1 MFNFDYVTKEDL
13 KKHYPSRSKISDHP
27 YQILIIGCTVS
38 GKTNALLDLINYEP
52 DIDKIY
58 LYANDL
64 YEAKY
69 QLLIKYKIKVL

>member
-13 KKHYPSRSKISDHP
+13 KKHNPSRSKISDHP

-52 DIDKIY
+52 DIDKI
-58 LYANDL
+58 
-64 YEAKY
+64 
-69 QLLIKYKIKVL
+69 

>member
-1 MFNFDYVTKEDL
+1 M
-13 KKHYPSRSKISDHP
+13 SKISDHP

-64 YEAKY
+64 YETKY

>member
-13 KKHYPSRSKISDHP
+13 KKHNPSRSKISDHL

>member
-13 KKHYPSRSKISDHP
+13 KKHNPSRSKISDHP

-64 YEAKY
+64 
-69 QLLIKYKIKVL
+69 LLIKYKIKVL